1 MPRLDLNTVLQI
13 TEKLPSLPQPTL
25 RALEIINDPMCNI
38 RELARVIGLDESL
51 ATRLL
56 QWANSPFY
64 GLRYKVSTLEQ
75 AIMVVGTV
83 AVRDLLLA
91 ASVSEMINRKM
102 VGYGLE
108 RGDLWRHSVAVAAG
122 AQQLAIMHR
131 YERPDQV
138 MVAGLT
144 HDIGKLVIDE
154 LLRLDRGWLAEW
166 NQLREQGVSFLELE
180 RLVTGLDH
188 AQLGGRIAE
197 HWNLPEVLYEAIAFH
212 HDPGRAVV
220 EPRVVHWVHVAD
232 AAALMLG
239 IGLGYDGLSYIM
251 SEESLLAA
259 GLDGLDLEELMRYE
273 AAAVS
278 EAESLF
284 HLPARQRSAIPI
296 AMTSMQNR

>member
-1 MPRLDLNTVLQI
+1 MPRLDLYIALQI
-13 TEKLPSLPQPTL
+13 TEKLPSLPQPTV

-102 VGYGLE
+102 AGYGLE

-131 YERPDQV
+131 YERPDQA
-138 MVAGLT
+138 MVAGLM

-154 LLRLDRGWLAEW
+154 LLRLDRAWLAEW
-166 NQLREQGVSFLELE
+166 TQLREQGVSFLELE
-180 RLVTGLDH
+180 RLITGLDH

-212 HDPGRAVV
+212 HEPVRAAV

-239 IGLGYDGLSYIM
+239 IGLGYDGLSYAVN
-251 SEESLLAA
+251 EESLLAA
-259 GLDGLDLEELMRYE
+259 GLDGSGLEALMHYE
-273 AAAVS
+273 AAAVN

-284 HLPARQRSAIPI
+284 HLPARR
-296 AMTSMQNR
+296 